1 MVRSRVELFILF
13 WLIVAVGGCA
23 STERKGG
30 EAGTPAAGQTMAPK
44 AIPVVTQFYASPQ
57 IAPGKNWKIYLKASD
72 ADGDMEE
79 IVSAVHQPGVGEYP
93 AAFNRIAEKNRKELS
108 GYVYLFI
115 PLLDNLDNVGMT
127 LTIQI
132 RDRAGQFSQPLK
144 LPLSIAFVAKE
155 EPPPPGVFQENDL
168 GPILVDLRTI
178 GGGGERGPR
187 FRR

>member
-1 MVRSRVELFILF
+1 MVKSRVELFILF
-13 WLIVAVGGCA
+13 LLVVAAAGCA
-23 STERKGG
+23 SMERKGG
-30 EAGTPAAGQTMAPK
+30 EARSPAAQPMMAPK
-44 AIPVVTQFYASPQ
+44 AIPVITQSYASPQ

-79 IVSAVHQPGVGEYP
+79 IVSVVYQPGVGEYP
-93 AAFNRIAEKNRKELS
+93 VSFTRIGEKYRKELS

-115 PLLDNLDNVGMT
+115 PLLDGLDNVGMD

-132 RDRAGQFSQPLK
+132 RDRAGLFSQPVK
-144 LPLSIAFVAKE
+144 LPLSIGFLSQE
-155 EPPPPGVFQENDL
+155 ELPPPGVFQENNL

-178 GGGGERGPR
+178 GGGGDRGPR